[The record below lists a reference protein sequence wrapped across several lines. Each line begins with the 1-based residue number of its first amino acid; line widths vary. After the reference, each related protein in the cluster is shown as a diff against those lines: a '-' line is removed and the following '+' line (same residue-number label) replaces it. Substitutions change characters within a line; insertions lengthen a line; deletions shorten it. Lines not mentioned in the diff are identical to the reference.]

1 MSDTQTTDS
10 SPQTSRNRTAEGRAG
25 RDQGETGTQTSQ
37 ASGRLRIKHLLG
49 LEGVCLEDLMRIL
62 RTAESFKEVLDRP
75 IKKVPPLRGQTIVN
89 LFYEPSTRTRISFEL
104 AEKRLS
110 ADVVNFTAS
119 ASSVQKGESLRD
131 TVKNILAMK
140 TDVVVIRH
148 PCPGAPH
155 FLTRATGA
163 IIVNAGDGAHEH
175 PTQGLLDIYTL
186 WEHWRGFENKRV
198 LIVGD
203 VLHSRVARSNIWGL
217 LTMGAHVAIC
227 GPATLIP
234 ASFKEL
240 GVDVF
245 TNINAALD
253 GGVDAINVLR
263 IQRERQGSAFLPSL
277 REYSR
282 LFGIDETRAAKL
294 RPGGMIMHPGPMNRG
309 VEITSD
315 VADGENSVILD
326 QVTNGLAVRMAVLY
340 LLCGGQVTSV
350 REGE

>member
-1 MSDTQTTDS
+1 
-10 SPQTSRNRTAEGRAG
+10 
-25 RDQGETGTQTSQ
+25 
-37 ASGRLRIKHLLG
+37 
-49 LEGVCLEDLMRIL
+49 
-62 RTAESFKEVLDRP
+62 
-75 IKKVPPLRGQTIVN
+75 
-89 LFYEPSTRTRISFEL
+89 
-104 AEKRLS
+104 
-110 ADVVNFTAS
+110 
-119 ASSVQKGESLRD
+119 
-131 TVKNILAMK
+131 MK

-155 FLTRATGA
+155 FLTRATDA

-186 WEHWRGFENKRV
+186 WEHWRSFENKRV

-203 VLHSRVARSNIWGL
+203 VAHSRVARSNIWGL
-217 LTMGAHVAIC
+217 LTMGASVAIC

-234 ASFKEL
+234 PGFREL
-240 GVDVF
+240 GIDVF
-245 TNINAALD
+245 TNIDEALD

-263 IQRERQGSAFLPSL
+263 IQRERQSSAFLPSL

-282 LFGIDETRAAKL
+282 LFGIDETRAGHL

-309 VEITSD
+309 VEITSG
-315 VADGENSVILD
+315 VADGEASVILD

-340 LLCGGQVTSV
+340 LLCGGQVSAG

>member
-1 MSDTQTTDS
+1 MPKSRTKDPVVDVGAPAGSRATQSD
-10 SPQTSRNRTAEGRAG
+10 
-25 RDQGETGTQTSQ
+25 
-37 ASGRLRIKHLLG
+37 GRLQIRHLLG
-49 LEGVCLEDLMRIL
+49 LEGVCRSDIERIL
-62 RTAESFKEVLDRP
+62 TTAESFKEVLDRP

-140 TDVVVIRH
+140 TDVIVIRH
-148 PCPGAPH
+148 PSPGAPH
-155 FLTRATGA
+155 FLTRATDA
-163 IIVNAGDGAHEH
+163 IILNAGDGAHEH

-186 WEHWRGFENKRV
+186 WERWKKLDGKRV
-198 LIVGD
+198 LILGD
-203 VLHSRVARSNIWGL
+203 ILHSRVARSNIWGL
-217 LTMGAHVAIC
+217 LTMGAKVAIC
-227 GPATLIP
+227 GPATLVP
-234 ASFKEL
+234 QSFRDL
-240 GVDVF
+240 GIDVY
-245 TNINAALD
+245 TDIDRALE

-282 LFGIDETRAAKL
+282 LFGIDAQRAAYL
-294 RPGGMIMHPGPMNRG
+294 REGGMIMHPGPMNRG

-315 VADGENSVILD
+315 VADGERSVILD

-340 LLCGGQVTSV
+340 LLCGGQAIGG
-350 REGE
+350 REGD

>member
-1 MSDTQTTDS
+1 MSKTKTIDRAAS
-10 SPQTSRNRTAEGRAG
+10 SPPANPPARTA
-25 RDQGETGTQTSQ
+25 GEQPVAAQTVTPTGD
-37 ASGRLRIKHLLG
+37 GRLRIRHLLG
-49 LEGVCLEDLMRIL
+49 LEGVCREDIERIL
-62 RTAESFKEVLDRP
+62 ATAESFKEVLDRP

-140 TDVVVIRH
+140 TDVIVIRH

-155 FLTRATGA
+155 FLTRATDA
-163 IIVNAGDGAHEH
+163 IVLNAGDGAHEH
-175 PTQGLLDIYTL
+175 PTQGLLDIYTI
-186 WEHWRGFENKRV
+186 WERWRDLQGKRV

-203 VLHSRVARSNIWGL
+203 VAHSRVARSNIWGL
-217 LTMGAHVAIC
+217 LTMGAEVSIC

-234 ASFKEL
+234 KSFAEI
-240 GVDVF
+240 GVEVYTD
-245 TNINAALD
+245 IDKALD
-253 GGVDAINVLR
+253 RGVDAINVLR
-263 IQRERQGSAFLPSL
+263 IQRERQSSSFLPSL

-282 LFGIDETRAAKL
+282 LFGIDADRARRL
-294 RPGGMIMHPGPMNRG
+294 RPGALVMHPGPMNRG
-309 VEITSD
+309 VEITSE
-315 VADGENSVILD
+315 VADGPASVILD

-340 LLCGGQVTSV
+340 LLCGGQAPAS

>member
-1 MSDTQTTDS
+1 VNPPLRAAAERQPPPPAGAP
-10 SPQTSRNRTAEGRAG
+10 SPDGS
-25 RDQGETGTQTSQ
+25 
-37 ASGRLRIKHLLG
+37 LRIRHLLG
-49 LEGVCLEDLMRIL
+49 LEGVCREDIERIL
-62 RTAESFKEVLDRP
+62 TTAESFKEVLDRP

-119 ASSVQKGESLRD
+119 ASSVTKGESLRD

-140 TDVVVIRH
+140 TDVIVIRH

-155 FLTRATGA
+155 FLTRATDA
-163 IIVNAGDGAHEH
+163 IVLNAGDGAHEH
-175 PTQGLLDIYTL
+175 PTQGLLDIFTI
-186 WEHWRGFENKRV
+186 WERWRDLRGKRV

-203 VLHSRVARSNIWGL
+203 VAHSRVARSNIWGL
-217 LTMGAHVAIC
+217 LTMGAQVAIC

-234 ASFKEL
+234 KSFAEI
-240 GVDVF
+240 GVEVYTD
-245 TNINAALD
+245 IDKALNQ
-253 GGVDAINVLR
+253 GVDAINVLR

-282 LFGIDETRAAKL
+282 LYGIDSERAGRL
-294 RPGGMIMHPGPMNRG
+294 RPGALVMHPGPINRG
-309 VEITSD
+309 VEITSE
-315 VADGENSVILD
+315 VADSAASVILD
-326 QVTNGLAVRMAVLY
+326 QVTNGLAVRMAALY
-340 LLCGGQVTSV
+340 LLCGGHALAG

>member
-1 MSDTQTTDS
+1 MSDTKTADS
-10 SPQTSRNRTAEGRAG
+10 SPQAKRNKATDKRPARS
-25 RDQGETGTQTSQ
+25 QGETGSQ
-37 ASGRLRIKHLLG
+37 GSQSGRRLKIKHLLG
-49 LEGVCLEDLMRIL
+49 LEGVCVEDLSRIL
-62 RTAESFKEVLDRP
+62 QTAESFKEVLDRP

-110 ADVVNFTAS
+110 ADVVNFTA
-119 ASSVQKGESLRD
+119 ATSSVKKGESLRD

-155 FLTRATGA
+155 FLTRATDA

-175 PTQGLLDIYTL
+175 PTQGLLDMYTL
-186 WEHWRGFENKRV
+186 WEHWRTFENKRV

-203 VLHSRVARSNIWGL
+203 IAHSRVARSNIWGL
-217 LTMGAHVAIC
+217 LTMGARVGIC
-227 GPATLIP
+227 GPATLVP
-234 ASFKEL
+234 SAFSEL

-245 TNINAALD
+245 TNIDAALE

-263 IQRERQGSAFLPSL
+263 IQRERQSSAFLPSL

-282 LFGIDETRAAKL
+282 LFGIDAIRARNL

-315 VADGENSVILD
+315 VADGEMSVILD

-340 LLCGGQVTSV
+340 LLCGGQATAN